1 MIELEVYA
9 AGVREMNKILELDH
23 ELAAAPGLRYKVD
36 TNHDIVYIE
45 FDEPSFTIEDI
56 KAIFRRLNL
65 EPRFV
70 GMIPQQLRPKS
81 RTQPLK

>member
-9 AGVREMNKILELDH
+9 AGVREMNTILALDH

-36 TNHDIVYIE
+36 SNHDIVYIE

-70 GMIPQQLRPKS
+70 GIIPQQLRPKS
-81 RTQPLK
+81 KTQVIG